1 MFLRLCVN
9 LGVLTVL
16 ALIVAYVILQ
26 SVSTCPDG
34 IEAVSSAFS
43 SQCK

>member
-16 ALIVAYVILQ
+16 ALIIAFVILQ

-34 IEAVSSAFS
+34 IEAVNSAFS
-43 SQCK
+43 SECK